1 MKKAKTEPLPEVETL
16 YDEELPEGWKSIVLK
31 DHIYIAARI
40 GWRGLK
46 REEYTK
52 EGPLFLAVK
61 DIQENGFID
70 FQNVTDHLSEY
81 RYDES
86 PEIQLKEED
95 IIITKDGTI
104 GKIGFAKDLPSK
116 VTVNSSLLVVR
127 PSSEILPRFL
137 FFYFRSSNFQ
147 KIVRERIT
155 GSAVPHLFQKDIK
168 KFRILVPPLAEQ
180 QRIVNRVEALLTQ
193 VNAASERLNQVPVIM
208 KKFRQAVLAAACS
221 GRLTEG
227 WREIHQGN
235 INNTKKVENIRNI
248 DTDLNVNFELPDSW
262 IWTNLE
268 SVCEIKSGNAFSS
281 KDFRN
286 TGVNAVKISNIG
298 YGDFL
303 WKNQEFLPENFLEK
317 FSDFLVYPSD
327 LLIALTR
334 PITNDT
340 VKICLYPEDAPIGLL
355 NQRVA
360 MIKPST
366 KYEKNLLLFYLQS
379 NLFKEQILFGIAET
393 LQPNLSPVKM
403 GKFVVPL
410 PPLAEQHEIVRCIG
424 LLFERADTID
434 HEVAAAGRRCE
445 RLTQAVL
452 GKAFRGELVAPGKA
466 EGEA

>member
-1 MKKAKTEPLPEVETL
+1 MKKKKTPSKPEENYPV
-16 YDEELPEGWKSIVLK
+16 DEELPEGWKSVVLE

-104 GKIGFAKDLPSK
+104 GKIGFVKDLPGK

-137 FFYFRSSNFQ
+137 FFYFRSAGFQ

-180 QRIVNRVEALLTQ
+180 QRIVARVEALLSH
-193 VNAASERLNQVPVIM
+193 VNAARERVSRVPLIM
-208 KKFRQAVLAAACS
+208 KKFRQAVLAAACE

-227 WREIHQGN
+227 WRERNPNVESANALISEILEKRKQWYDSEFNKAKLQGR
-235 INNTKKVENIRNI
+235 KKPKKLKFVRNE
-248 DTDLNVNFELPDSW
+248 TPSEGLNLDSPDSW
-262 IWTNLE
+262 DICFFEDIAANTENAIKAGPFGSSLTKACYEKSGYKIYGQEQVIKGDPTYGDYWISEEKFHELE
-268 SVCEIKSGNAFSS
+268 SCKVSPGDIL
-281 KDFRN
+281 
-286 TGVNAVKISNIG
+286 ISLVGTVGKVLI
-298 YGDFL
+298 
-303 WKNQEFLPENFLEK
+303 LPDNCKPGIINPRLVK
-317 FSDFLVYPSD
+317 FS
-327 LLIALTR
+327 LI
-334 PITNDT
+334 
-340 VKICLYPEDAPIGLL
+340 K
-355 NQRVA
+355 
-360 MIKPST
+360 
-366 KYEKNLLLFYLQS
+366 
-379 NLFKEQILFGIAET
+379 
-393 LQPNLSPVKM
+393 
-403 GKFVVPL
+403 KF
-410 PPLAEQHEIVRCIG
+410 QNNM
-424 LLFERADTID
+424 
-434 HEVAAAGRRCE
+434 
-445 RLTQAVL
+445 
-452 GKAFRGELVAPGKA
+452 
-466 EGEA
+466 